1 VKENF
6 VRQPASS
13 FQKIQHI
20 IDAAAIRKINH
31 YTLGQKV
38 TIKSFAKNAN
48 RQSQT
53 AKFNYKQPCC
63 EVMFESS
70 MQIKTTQKLRS

>member
-6 VRQPASS
+6 IGQPVSR
-13 FQKIQHI
+13 FQKIRRF
-20 IDAAAIRKINH
+20 IDATAIPKINH
-31 YTLGQKV
+31 YTLGQEA

-48 RQSQT
+48 RQSET
-53 AKFNYKQPCC
+53 AKFNYKQPCREC
-63 EVMFESS
+63 MFESS